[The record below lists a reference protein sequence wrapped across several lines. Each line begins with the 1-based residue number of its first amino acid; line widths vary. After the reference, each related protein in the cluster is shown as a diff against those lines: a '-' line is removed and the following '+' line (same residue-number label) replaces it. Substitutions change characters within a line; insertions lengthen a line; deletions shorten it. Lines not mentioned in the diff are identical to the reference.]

1 MASSKFEQDDGLVV
15 VPVRRQKRSD
25 VIAGQIRDLISHH
38 GLKPGDRIPQDWL
51 ADKAMKGSRGT
62 VREAM
67 KALETQG
74 LIKTRTGPGGGAF
87 VTALSGEQAMG
98 LLSNLFLFNQPTI
111 SDIYTLRK
119 LLEPELVAGLAGRL
133 DDRAYRDLQAT
144 IRLYENEPETAEE
157 EFSQRIAELDFHS
170 VLAGLSDNRILGFV
184 CVFLHT
190 LLRDMT
196 GFRDIYATP
205 NPELRE
211 TALSYQVRLIRHLKA
226 GDAEAARSLMRD
238 HMVEAERYMLDRAEV
253 RGKRYAASSGS
264 GR

>member
-1 MASSKFEQDDGLVV
+1 MVSSQQIQDDGGLVV
-15 VPVRRQKRSD
+15 VPPRRRKRSD
-25 VIAGQIRDLISHH
+25 VIAGHIRDLISRH

-51 ADKAMKGSRGT
+51 ADEAMKASKGT

-111 SDIYTLRK
+111 ADIYALRK

-133 DDRAYRDLQAT
+133 DESAYRDLQST
-144 IRLYENEPETAEE
+144 IRLYENPPETAEE
-157 EFSQRIAELDFHS
+157 EFRQRIAELDFHS

-184 CVFLHT
+184 LVFLHT

-196 GFRDIYATP
+196 AFRDIYATP

-226 GDAEAARSLMRD
+226 GDARAAHDLMRE
-238 HMVEAERYMLDRAEV
+238 HMIEAERYMLERAEV
-253 RGKRYAASSGS
+253 RRKG
-264 GR
+264 